1 MSTDQHG
8 LTASATGE
16 LTTWIPPLEPGDRLS
31 REEFER
37 RYSAMPGVKKA
48 ELIEGVVYMPSPAR
62 FNRHSVP
69 HAAVVGLLY
78 NYSVATPGV
87 QLADNGTVRLDAE
100 NEPQPDA
107 FLFVE
112 PACGGQA
119 RISDDDYVEEAPE
132 LIVEVASSSVSYDL
146 GPKLEAYRRNGVRE
160 YVVWR
165 VLDREIDWFV
175 LTNGEYQRLELGAN
189 GIYRSQVFPGL
200 WLDRRALLESNH
212 ARVVQCVQLGLQ
224 TEEHAAFV
232 KRLAAERAR
241 RVDSTEG

>member
-8 LTASATGE
+8 LTASATGDV
-16 LTTWIPPLEPGDRLS
+16 TTWIPPLEPGDRLS
-31 REEFER
+31 RDEFER
-37 RYSAMPGVKKA
+37 RYSAMPHLKKA
-48 ELIEGVVYMPSPAR
+48 ELIEGIVYMPSPAR

-69 HAAVVGLLY
+69 HAAVVGWLY
-78 NYSVATPGV
+78 VYSVATTGV
-87 QLADNGTVRLDAE
+87 QLADNGTVRLDPE

-107 FLFVE
+107 FLFIE
-112 PACGGQA
+112 PTYGGQA

-175 LTNGEYQRLELGAN
+175 LTNGEYQRLDPSAD

-200 WLDRRALLESNH
+200 WLDRRALLESND
-212 ARVVQCVQLGLQ
+212 ARVVECVQLGLQ
-224 TEEHAAFV
+224 SQEHAAFV
-232 KRLAAERAR
+232 ERLAARRAEA
-241 RVDSTEG
+241 S

>member
-87 QLADNGTVRLDAE
+87 QLADNGTVRLNAE

-119 RISDDDYVEEAPE
+119 RISDDD
-132 LIVEVASSSVSYDL
+132 
-146 GPKLEAYRRNGVRE
+146 
-160 YVVWR
+160 
-165 VLDREIDWFV
+165 
-175 LTNGEYQRLELGAN
+175 
-189 GIYRSQVFPGL
+189 
-200 WLDRRALLESNH
+200 
-212 ARVVQCVQLGLQ
+212 
-224 TEEHAAFV
+224 
-232 KRLAAERAR
+232 
-241 RVDSTEG
+241 

>member
-16 LTTWIPPLEPGDRLS
+16 VTTWIPPLEPGDRLS

-37 RYSAMPGVKKA
+37 RYSAMPHLKKA

-69 HAAVVGLLY
+69 HAAVVGWLY
-78 NYSVATPGV
+78 VYSVATPGV

-165 VLDREIDWFV
+165 VLDRDIDWFV
-175 LTNGEYQRLELGAN
+175 LTSGEYRRLELGAD
-189 GIYRSQVFPGL
+189 GIYRSQIFPGL
-200 WLDRRALLESNH
+200 WLDRCALLESDH
-212 ARVVQCVQLGLQ
+212 PRVVECVQLGLQ
-224 TEEHAAFV
+224 TKEHAAFV
-232 KRLAAERAR
+232 QGLAAERAKSR
-241 RVDSTEG
+241 